1 MDNMAAQQNVTHIDF
16 AALKLRAGTW
26 LKVQSMEG
34 DSRKFEVEFAA
45 VLQRK
50 MIFVAIPE
58 RAAGN
63 IQIKSGERYLV
74 SGFNGMCEF
83 AFTSIVTD
91 IQTMPFVHAQLT
103 YPDSVESKV
112 VREVLRV
119 RASLPATVTLAGV
132 NQPIAV
138 KVEDLSVAGALLES
152 ATPLGMIGDRI
163 QIRISIRVDGKE
175 TELTMPAVM
184 RHVGKLD
191 STGIS
196 RNGIEFVDI
205 AQSDKFILY
214 YLLFTLGGEGA

>member
-1 MDNMAAQQNVTHIDF
+1 MDNMDTQQNVTHVDF

-34 DSRKFEVEFAA
+34 EPRKFELEFAA

-63 IQIKSGERYLV
+63 IQIKSGERYRV

-83 AFTSIVTD
+83 AFTSVVTD

-103 YPDSVESKV
+103 YPDSVEFKV

-119 RASLPATVTLAGV
+119 SASLPASVTLEGT
-132 NQPIAV
+132 NRPIAAT
-138 KVEDLSVAGALLES
+138 VEDLSVAGALLES
-152 ATPLGMIGDRI
+152 AAPLGVIGDRV
-163 QIRISIRVDGKE
+163 QIRIHTRIEGKDS
-175 TELTMPAVM
+175 ELTLPAVI
-184 RHVGKLD
+184 RHVGKAD
-191 STGIS
+191 TTGKS
-196 RNGIEFVDI
+196 RSGIAFADV
-205 AQSDKFILY
+205 AQSDKLILY
-214 YLLFTLGGEGA
+214 YLLFTLGGEGS